1 MKLLKR
7 AAALCMAAA
16 MAMSLSVTAF
26 AAKGDVVSTGTL
38 TVTGD
43 QLINKDVT
51 AIRMFTARATQ
62 GSDTANESYVFDSY
76 ELEDKWLN
84 FFKTTIGK
92 ETMDAVVGID
102 FSTSPTDDEY
112 KEAAIKYVASLTND
126 AQDKGT
132 LADFAEKAQ
141 DWARSQSN
149 FETYFSGMIT
159 TQEATAASEK
169 PGETKGTTTF
179 TGLTPGYYLVYP
191 EMGGTGTNSRNT
203 DAMLINIPTDELN
216 ATWNIKSTYPTVVK
230 QVNTGSGNADNG
242 SAQVGEVVTFTLT
255 STVPDM
261 SDFTTYVFQFT
272 DKLPEGL
279 TLVNA
284 AEDVLDP
291 VTSFA
296 NADVTLT
303 IAEKNVKTAN
313 FKASAVILAE
323 DNWSSYE
330 EQGVTVDDVGKT
342 LMTVKIT
349 NLAAAD
355 LLEDAPTTA
364 ATGDKIV
371 LTYKAMINENAVTTD
386 SVTNEASVQYS
397 NDPTGTG
404 LGTSTPAESTV
415 YTYEINVHK
424 WSDENGG
431 NNAYLKDAVFALS
444 QESNLG
450 TLSISTAEG
459 DINGKVVNDKGS
471 SVESS
476 LIGLTGSGNTYKIDP
491 ESNVYTFTTN
501 KSAAIKIQGLE
512 AGTYYLYEVTAPA
525 SYNKL
530 KEPVKIE
537 IVVAPVQGNAGTTSA
552 TFENP
557 VYIVTVNGNTTTGTL
572 GDSVIKVENNKGIQ
586 LPETGSIGTIG
597 LTVAGVAI
605 VLVGVFAPRKKKEN
619 QE

>member
-26 AAKGDVVSTGTL
+26 AAKGDVVPTGTL

-76 ELEDKWLN
+76 ELEDKWLD

-92 ETMDAVVGID
+92 ETMDVVGGID
-102 FSTSPTDDEY
+102 FSSSPTDDEY
-112 KEAAIKYVASLTND
+112 KEAAIKYVASLTNNG
-126 AQDKGT
+126 QNKGT

-159 TQEATAASEK
+159 TQKAAAASAE

-203 DAMLINIPTDELN
+203 DAMLINIPTNKEG

-255 STVPDM
+255 SAVPDM

-279 TLVNA
+279 TLVHKNDNTA
-284 AEDVLDP
+284 ITQNTDFTVEDI
-291 VTSFA
+291 
-296 NADVTLT
+296 TLT
-303 IAEKNVKTAN
+303 INGNAVNAAN
-313 FKASAVILAE
+313 
-323 DNWSSYE
+323 
-330 EQGVTVDDVGKT
+330 VTVALDDGSDADVGKKI
-342 LMTVKIT
+342 LTVKIN
-349 NLAAAD
+349 NLKAES
-355 LLEDAPTTA
+355 LLESGSFSE
-364 ATGDKIV
+364 GDKIV

-386 SVTNEASVQYS
+386 PVTNEASVQYS
-397 NDPTGTG
+397 NDPNGTG
-404 LGTSTPAESTV
+404 LGTSTPDESTV
-415 YTYEINVHK
+415 YTYDIDVHK
-424 WSDENGG
+424 YAKDNESG
-431 NNAYLKDAVFALS
+431 YLANAVFALS
-444 QESNLG
+444 TNGSLGELKQEQINSDTDSIKEQLIPLKDNSDSTNG
-450 TLSISTAEG
+450 TSY
-459 DINGKVVNDKGS
+459 VV
-471 SVESS
+471 
-476 LIGLTGSGNTYKIDP
+476 DP
-491 ESNVYTFTTN
+491 GGTNYTFTTN
-501 KSAAIKIQGLE
+501 GNSAIKVQGLE

-537 IVVAPVQGNAGTTSA
+537 IRVSGAEVGGQTPSYT
-552 TFENP
+552 NP
-557 VYIVTVNGNTTTGTL
+557 VYIIYDKDGEQVASS
-572 GDSVIKVENNKGIQ
+572 SVSAEIKVENNQGIT

>member
-26 AAKGDVVSTGTL
+26 AAKGDVVPTGTL

-76 ELEDKWLN
+76 ELEDKWLD

-92 ETMDAVVGID
+92 ETMDVVGGID
-102 FSTSPTDDEY
+102 FSSSPTDDEY
-112 KEAAIKYVASLTND
+112 KEAAIKYVASLTNNG
-126 AQDKGT
+126 QNKGT
-132 LADFAEKAQ
+132 LAEFAEKAQ

-159 TQEATAASEK
+159 TQEAAAASEE

-203 DAMLINIPTDELN
+203 DAMLINIPTNKEG

-242 SAQVGEVVTFTLT
+242 SAQVGEVVTFTLA
-255 STVPDM
+255 SAVPDM

-279 TLVNA
+279 TLVHKNDNTA
-284 AEDVLDP
+284 ITQNTDFTVEDI
-291 VTSFA
+291 
-296 NADVTLT
+296 TLT
-303 IAEKNVKTAN
+303 INGNAVNAAN
-313 FKASAVILAE
+313 
-323 DNWSSYE
+323 
-330 EQGVTVDDVGKT
+330 VTVALDDGSDADVGKKI
-342 LMTVKIT
+342 LTVKIN
-349 NLAAAD
+349 NLKAES
-355 LLEDAPTTA
+355 LLESGSFSE
-364 ATGDKIV
+364 GDKIV

-386 SVTNEASVQYS
+386 PVTNEASVQYS
-397 NDPTGTG
+397 NDPNGTG
-404 LGTSTPAESTV
+404 LGTSTPDESTV
-415 YTYEINVHK
+415 YTYEIDVHK
-424 WSDENGG
+424 WSTENGG
-431 NNAYLKDAVFALS
+431 DTSYLKDAVFALS
-444 QESNLG
+444 KESNLG

-459 DINGKVVNDKGS
+459 DTNGKVVNDKGS

-491 ESNVYTFTTN
+491 ESKVYTFATTD
-501 KSAAIKIQGLE
+501 SGTIKIQGLE

-537 IVVAPVQGNAGTTSA
+537 IVVATVEGNDGTNNAS
-552 TFENP
+552 FENP
-557 VYIVTVNGNTTTGTL
+557 VYIVTVNGNTTTGTPD
-572 GDSVIKVENNKGIQ
+572 DSVIKVENKKGIV

>member
-26 AAKGDVVSTGTL
+26 AAKGDVVPTGTL

-76 ELEDKWLN
+76 ELEDKWLD

-92 ETMDAVVGID
+92 DTMDVVGGID
-102 FSTSPTDDEY
+102 FSSSPTDDEY
-112 KEAAIKYVASLTND
+112 KEAAIKYVASLTNNG
-126 AQDKGT
+126 QNKGT

-159 TQEATAASEK
+159 TQKAAAASAE

-203 DAMLINIPTDELN
+203 DAMLINIPTNKEG

-255 STVPDM
+255 SAVPDM

-279 TLVNA
+279 TLVDA

-296 NADVTLT
+296 NTDVTLT
-303 IAEKNVKTAN
+303 IDEKSVKAAN

-323 DNWSSYE
+323 DNWSEFE
-330 EQGVTVDDVGKT
+330 EQGVTMKDVGKT

-349 NLAAAD
+349 NLKATD
-355 LLEDAPTTA
+355 LFEDASATA

-397 NDPTGTG
+397 NDPNGTG
-404 LGTSTPAESTV
+404 LGTSTPDESTV
-415 YTYEINVHK
+415 YTYEIDVHK
-424 WSDENGG
+424 WSTENGG
-431 NNAYLKDAVFALS
+431 DNSYLKDAVFALS
-444 QESNLG
+444 KESNLG

-459 DINGKVVNDKGS
+459 DTNGKVVNDKGS

-476 LIGLTGSGNTYKIDP
+476 LIGLTGSSNTYKIDP
-491 ESNVYTFTTN
+491 ESKVYTFATTD
-501 KSAAIKIQGLE
+501 SGTIEIQGLE

-537 IVVAPVQGNAGTTSA
+537 IVVAPVEGNDGTDNAS
-552 TFENP
+552 FENP
-557 VYIVTVNGNTTTGTL
+557 VYIVTVNGNTTTGTPD
-572 GDSVIKVENNKGIQ
+572 DSVIKVENKKGIV